1 MGDPGRRT
9 LLRAVASGG
18 VLAGAAAL
26 ADGWPLTAHTDTWW
40 SRALVDPDAVSV
52 VRTTSDAV
60 ALTFDDGPDPRFTP
74 HVLDVLAEAG
84 ATATFFVV
92 GRNATEH
99 PDLVRRVVG
108 EGHEVANHTQ
118 DHVWL
123 DCLDDAGVRGQIA
136 TATASLRAAGA
147 PAPYL
152 FRPPRGWTSRT
163 VDRASA
169 ALGLRT
175 VFWSDCLEAWL
186 HHGVQAAARQVADG
200 ARPGSVLLLHDG
212 GCVHGPNAQQLDR
225 GPTVEALP
233 RLLAQLRR
241 RGLAVASL
249 RPLLPE
255 PVRYQA

>member
-1 MGDPGRRT
+1 MGDPRRRT
-9 LLRAVASGG
+9 LLRALVSSGA
-18 VLAGAAAL
+18 LAGATL
-26 ADGWPLTAHTDTWW
+26 SDRWPRSAHTDTSW
-40 SRALVDPDAVSV
+40 SRMLVDSYAVSV
-52 VRTTSDAV
+52 VHTGADAV

-74 HVLDVLAEAG
+74 RVLDVLAEAG

-99 PDLVRRVVG
+99 PGLVRRIVG

-118 DHVWL
+118 DHIWL
-123 DCLDDAGVRGQIA
+123 DGLDDAGVRGQIV

-147 PAPYL
+147 PAPQL

-163 VDRASA
+163 VARASA

-186 HHGVQAAARQVADG
+186 HHGVQAAACQVADG

-212 GCVHGPNAQQLDR
+212 GCVHGRNAEQLDR

-241 RGLAVASL
+241 RGLVVASL

-255 PVRYQA
+255 PVRYRA